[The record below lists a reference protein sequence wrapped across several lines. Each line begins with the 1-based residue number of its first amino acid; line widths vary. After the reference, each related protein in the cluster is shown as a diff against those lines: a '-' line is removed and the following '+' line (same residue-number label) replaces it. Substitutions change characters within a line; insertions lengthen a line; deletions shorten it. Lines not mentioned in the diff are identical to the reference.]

1 MPGLHIS
8 QGIYLKLFEL
18 LEDACHELDLKAAL
32 IHSGESILSP
42 SFAAFVQKLQELKTA
57 KGDHGAAQQ
66 NLEMLIEVKTYLAII
81 IGQANSIVTS
91 LEEQSKSCREL
102 IGITVSA

>member
-8 QGIYLKLFEL
+8 QGIFLKLFEL
-18 LEDACHELDLKAAL
+18 LEDACHELDLKVAL
-32 IHSGESILSP
+32 IHSREGILSP
-42 SFAAFVQKLQELKTA
+42 SFAAFVQKLQELKKG
-57 KGDHGAAQQ
+57 KGDHGAEQQ
-66 NLEMLIEVKTYLAII
+66 NLEMLIEVKMYLAII

-91 LEEQSKSCREL
+91 PEEHSKICREL